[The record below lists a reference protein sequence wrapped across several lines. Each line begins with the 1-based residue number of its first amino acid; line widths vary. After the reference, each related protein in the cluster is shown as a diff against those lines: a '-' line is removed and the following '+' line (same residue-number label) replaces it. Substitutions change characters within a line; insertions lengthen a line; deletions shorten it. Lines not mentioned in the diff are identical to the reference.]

1 MSAVARDEPVL
12 RPMRAE
18 DVERVVR
25 IEQEIYA
32 FPWTRGNFLDSLRA
46 RYHCYLYEAPSA
58 LVGYGVMMVAVQE
71 AHLLNLSIA
80 SSWQRRGYGRE
91 LLGHFIRIAR
101 EQGARTMVLE
111 VRPSN
116 DAASRLYRR
125 AGFRIVGVRPDY
137 YPAEGGREDAILME
151 RPL

>member
-1 MSAVARDEPVL
+1 MSALVRPAPVL
-12 RPMRAE
+12 RPMCVE
-18 DVERVVR
+18 DVERVMR
-25 IEQEIYA
+25 IEEEIYA
-32 FPWTRGNFLDSLRA
+32 FPWTRGNFLDSIRA
-46 RYHCYLYEAPSA
+46 RYHCYLYEVPSA

-80 SSWQRRGYGRE
+80 SSWQRRGHGRE
-91 LLGHFIRIAR
+91 LLAHFIRIAR
-101 EQGARTMVLE
+101 EQGAHTMVLE

-116 DAASRLYRR
+116 DAASHLYRR
-125 AGFRIVGVRPDY
+125 AGFRVVGVRPNY